1 MSQELLVLLPRTGEL
16 SEIDEL
22 DEEMQAELA
31 AEHDAYQYRPPIY
44 KVASGTVRR
53 FQNVN
58 DENELLPTLVGVV
71 LMSKIARAL
80 WDDATG
86 NETGADADR
95 PRCTSLGGIE
105 GVWRQDD
112 GQSVTV
118 RCLGCPWNEF
128 GTAVDKKTK
137 QVKRGKACAERRRFV
152 MLLAGHRRPIMVSL
166 PTMSCAPWDRYASTL
181 DERGSHYA
189 LVVTEISL
197 AGAENADG
205 QSYSVAQFKQVE
217 RLSREQKALVG
228 KFRRLYRELLGLAPE
243 YREYSDGVQD
253 HPPDL
258 DDPDAYSTAAAG
270 AVEDEL

>member
-44 KVASGTVRR
+44 KVAAGTVRR

-58 DENELLPTLVGVV
+58 DEDELLPALTGCV
-71 LMSKIARAL
+71 LMSKITRAL

-105 GVWRQDD
+105 GTWRQDD
-112 GQSVTV
+112 GENLTV
-118 RCLGCPWNEF
+118 RCQGCPWNKF
-128 GTAVDKKTK
+128 GTTVDKKTK
-137 QVKRGKACAERRRFV
+137 QLKRGKACAERRRFV

-166 PTMSCAPWDRYASTL
+166 PPTSCEPWDRYASTL
-181 DERGSHYA
+181 GERGSHYA
-189 LVVTEISL
+189 LVVTEITL
-197 AGAENADG
+197 AGAKNADG
-205 QSYSVAQFKQVE
+205 QEYSVAQFKQID
-217 RLSREQKALVG
+217 RLSREQKTLVG
-228 KFRRLYRELLGLAPE
+228 EFRRLYRELLGLAPE
-243 YREYSDGVQD
+243 YREYSADGD
-253 HPPDL
+253 GHPPDL